1 MGRDWKKWMADKGL
15 TKWFQRDN
23 LIILVLAGI
32 LLVIIALP
40 TKDGTEKS
48 QGEGGNGSALLGE
61 DRKSTRLNSSH

>member
-40 TKDGTEKS
+40 TRTAQRKVRGRAEM
-48 QGEGGNGSALLGE
+48 
-61 DRKSTRLNSSH
+61 DRPF